1 MTDPILRLADI
12 DKIFTGVHAL
22 SDVSMRI
29 EPGEVHAL
37 LGENGAGKST
47 LIKVIT
53 GVYSLD
59 GGNMWLDG
67 KPFTPKSSSDA
78 QAHGVSTVYQEVNL
92 IPTMSVASNLF
103 LERQPRR
110 FGLINWKSVHD
121 QSIDLL
127 KRLKLDIDVEKPLGS
142 YSIAVQQLVA
152 IARALALKAKIL
164 ILDEPTASLD
174 SREAKILFDLMRE
187 LKSQG
192 IAIIFVTHFLDQVYE
207 VSDRITVLRNGMHVA
222 THLTKELT
230 QLDLVSLMLGK
241 AFDKSAGMQKHTQA
255 HHDIPYLDVEGI
267 GKKRVLDPISLK
279 VHTGEVLGLAGLLGS
294 GRSETVNLIFGAI
307 RSDQGKIKINGHS
320 CHIHSPRQAIRQ
332 GLGFCPEDR
341 RHDGLVGELSVRE
354 NIILALQAKRGWL
367 KPVSEAQQHKIADD
381 MIKQLG
387 IVTPDAE
394 KPAGQL
400 SGGNQQKVILARWLA
415 ANPNLLILDE
425 PTRGIDIGAHAEI
438 VALIRRLCEEQG
450 MALLVVSSELDEVVS
465 ISDRILVLRE
475 RHQAAELEGE
485 QVNQQRIIEAIAS

>member
-1 MTDPILRLADI
+1 MTDPILRLAGI

-22 SDVSMRI
+22 SDVSMSI

-59 GGNMWLDG
+59 GGDMWLDG
-67 KPFTPKSSSDA
+67 KPFNPKSSSDA

-110 FGLINWKSVHD
+110 FGLINWKSVHN

-142 YSIAVQQLVA
+142 YSIAIQQLVA
-152 IARALALKAKIL
+152 IARALALRAKIL

-174 SREAKILFDLMRE
+174 SREVKILFDLMRE

-207 VSDRITVLRNGMHVA
+207 VSDRITVLRNGEHVA

-241 AFDKSAGMQKHTQA
+241 AFDKSAGMQKHTQV
-255 HHDIPYLDVEGI
+255 HNETPYLEVEGI
-267 GKKRVLDPISLK
+267 GKKRVLDPINLK

-294 GRSETVNLIFGAI
+294 GRSETVNLIFGAM
-307 RSDQGKIKINGHS
+307 RSDQGKIKIKGSS
-320 CHIHSPRQAIRQ
+320 CHIHSPRQAIRK

-367 KPVSEAQQHKIADD
+367 RPVSEVQQHKIADA

-387 IVTPDAE
+387 IATPDSE

-485 QVNQQRIIEAIAS
+485 QVNQQQIIEAIAS

>member
-1 MTDPILRLADI
+1 MSDPILRLAGI

-22 SDVSMRI
+22 SDVSMSI

-59 GGNMWLDG
+59 GGNMWLEG
-67 KPFTPKSSSDA
+67 QPFAPKSSSDA

-110 FGLINWKSVHD
+110 FGLINWKSVHN
-121 QSIDLL
+121 QSVDLL
-127 KRLKLDIDVEKPLGS
+127 RRLKLDIDVERPLGS
-142 YSIAVQQLVA
+142 YSIAIQQLVA

-174 SREAKILFDLMRE
+174 SREVKILFDLMRE

-192 IAIIFVTHFLDQVYE
+192 MAIIFVTHFLDQVYE
-207 VSDRITVLRNGMHVA
+207 VSDRITVLRNGEHVA
-222 THLTKELT
+222 THLTKELA
-230 QLDLVSLMLGK
+230 QIELVSLMLGK
-241 AFDKSAGMQKHTQA
+241 AFDKNAGMQKHTKVHA
-255 HHDIPYLDVEGI
+255 DTPYLDVEGI
-267 GKKRVLDPISLK
+267 AKKRVLDPINLK
-279 VHTGEVLGLAGLLGS
+279 VHAGEVLGLAGLLGS
-294 GRSETVNLIFGAI
+294 GRSETVNLIFGAM
-307 RSDQGKIKINGHS
+307 RSDQGKIKINGHN

-367 KPVSEAQQHKIADD
+367 KPVSEAQQHKIADSL
-381 MIKQLG
+381 IKQLG

-485 QVNQQRIIEAIAS
+485 QVNQQQIIEAIAS